1 MNTRSL
7 KNTFRILSI
16 VLFSGLLACSAPSK
30 ENNEEGENGPRK
42 VKTAFSRIKNIE
54 QDMDFTGNVVPFERN
69 IISPSMQLRIRKI
82 HVDVGDAVKKG
93 QLLVQMDPAQ
103 LFQTKVQLNNLEKEY
118 ARLDTLYKTGSVSE
132 QQLDQ
137 MKAELDVLRT
147 NYQNLKE
154 NTRLLSPI
162 NGVVTERNFEDGDMY
177 NMAAG
182 AGILTVM
189 QIDPVQV
196 DINVPERYFPAV
208 VENMAVSMQ
217 LDVYPDTLFAGRV
230 FLKHPTIDPA
240 TRTFTVETIFPNK
253 EQLIRPGMFG
263 RVNII
268 FETLER
274 VTVPDMAVRRQ
285 QGTNDYYVFLVE
297 DGKVTRKEVELGR
310 RVDDFYEIISG
321 LDEGKEIVVEG
332 HTGLL
337 EGTPVEVIQ

>member
-1 MNTRSL
+1 MNAISL
-7 KNTFRILSI
+7 KNTSRILSI
-16 VLFSGLLACSAPSK
+16 VLFSGLLACSGPSK
-30 ENNEEGENGPRK
+30 EEEESGTRK
-42 VKTAFSRIKNIE
+42 VKTAFSGIE
-54 QDMDFTGNVVPFERN
+54 NVKQDMDFTGNVVPFEKN
-69 IISPSMQLRIRKI
+69 IISPSMQLRIQKI
-82 HVDVGDAVKKG
+82 FVDVGDAVKKG

-103 LFQTKVQLNNLEKEY
+103 LFQTEVQLNNLEKEY

-137 MKAELDVLRT
+137 MKTELDVLRT

-217 LDVYPDTLFAGRV
+217 LDVYPDTSFAGRV

-263 RVNII
+263 RVNIV

-274 VTVPDMAVRRQ
+274 VTVPDLAVQRQ
-285 QGTNDYYVFLVE
+285 QGTNDSYVFVVK
-297 DGKVTRKEVELGR
+297 DGKVTRKEVKLGR
-310 RVDDFYEIISG
+310 RVDDFYEVISG
-321 LDEGKEIVVEG
+321 LDEGKEVVVEG